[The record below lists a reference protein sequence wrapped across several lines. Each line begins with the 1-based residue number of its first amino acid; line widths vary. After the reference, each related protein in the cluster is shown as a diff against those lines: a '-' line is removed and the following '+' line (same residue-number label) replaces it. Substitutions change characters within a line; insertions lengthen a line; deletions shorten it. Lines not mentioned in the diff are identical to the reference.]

1 MLQDRGSEISQG
13 RALASSAEEL
23 SWGGNSD
30 LSGLTRVLRVS
41 NDLRNARENLGWDL
55 DEIAAYL
62 RIRPVFLRALEEG
75 RFAELPAGAY
85 TIGFL
90 RSYARLLGLD
100 ADEVARRFRAEAAG
114 LARKPD
120 LAFPAPVPERG
131 VPAGAVVL
139 MGALLAVGA
148 YAGWYRMS
156 ETRPGEE
163 PVRQVPQRLAE
174 LVQPPPIP
182 QNGAR
187 RRRRAWWPRFAAAGG
202 AAPGG
207 VPFVPPTS
215 AAAAIP
221 AAGVF
226 GPPLTATPVPPGAG
240 LPPLPEGTR
249 IVLRA
254 KADTWLQVR
263 DRQGPVL
270 LNRVLRTG
278 ETWPVPPGK
287 QPAQLLLTTG
297 NAGGTEVLV
306 DGQLTAALGN
316 DGVVRHDLALD
327 PDAIRDGIL
336 PRRWCPPDRRPG
348 ARRSQLLRDSFA
360 VSRR

>member
-120 LAFPAPVPERG
+120 LTFPAPVPERG

-182 QNGAR
+182 R
-187 RRRRAWWPRFAAAGG
+187 TEPP
-202 AAPGG
+202 APSRL
-207 VPFVPPTS
+207 VAEVVPPPVALPPVAMPFVPPTS

-221 AAGVF
+221 TAGVF

-327 PDAIRDGIL
+327 PDAIRDGHFAPPVAPARPA
-336 PRRWCPPDRRPG
+336 PRR
-348 ARRSQLLRDSFA
+348 
-360 VSRR
+360 